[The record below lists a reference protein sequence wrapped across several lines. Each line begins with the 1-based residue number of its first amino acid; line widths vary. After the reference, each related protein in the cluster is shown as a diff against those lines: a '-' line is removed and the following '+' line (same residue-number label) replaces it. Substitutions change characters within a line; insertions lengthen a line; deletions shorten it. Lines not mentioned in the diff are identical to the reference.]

1 MSLKLLH
8 GLRTKA
14 PAVPR
19 KEVIRLHLTAY
30 HMQYPQ
36 DETEGDVFD
45 SPEWKKDQIKIVSC
59 R

>member
-1 MSLKLLH
+1 MKLLH